1 MTDENDT
8 SEETYRPTL
17 GETSHTNPFTGEV
30 FGDTQTYSRGRTIA
44 ADGGEA
50 ETVPGEP
57 EAEQDPEDGEVMRD
71 VEHTPPKGAE
81 SANAVH
87 ARGGGGSEGARSSSG
102 ARSASDGDEA
112 AGVEETEK

>member
-8 SEETYRPTL
+8 RDGKYRPTL

-50 ETVPGEP
+50 DSVPEEP
-57 EAEQDPEDGEVMRD
+57 EADEADDGEVLRD
-71 VEHTPPKGAE
+71 IDHTPPKGAE

-87 ARGGGGSEGARSSSG
+87 ARGGEGSEGARSSSG
-102 ARSASDGDEA
+102 ARSASDGGEA
-112 AGVEETEK
+112 AGVEDETEE